1 MIESIW
7 IFLFLKYGKIK
18 ISCTFIAKI
27 PQYFRRAQKIA
38 IQKID
43 IKNYTFRNDLALN
56 SKYFFLC
63 TQISAQ
69 IRNPL
74 QAGYR
79 ISKMIQSQALAQKIV
94 SRIWI
99 VAIMSCV
106 VLMNAEVTIVFEV
119 NLFPSIPNNVAC
131 AIMPTSFLNVFMKI

>member
-7 IFLFLKYGKIK
+7 IFLFQKYGKSK
-18 ISCTFIAKI
+18 ISCTQHK
-27 PQYFRRAQKIA
+27 PLYFRRAQKIA
-38 IQKID
+38 IYKIHS

-56 SKYFFLC
+56 SKSFFLC

-74 QAGYR
+74 LVGYR
-79 ISKMIQSQALAQKIV
+79 ISKMIQSQALARKIV

-99 VAIMSCV
+99 VGIMSCV
-106 VLMNAEVTIVFEV
+106 VLMNAEVTIVFGE

-131 AIMPTSFLNVFMKI
+131 AIMLTSFLNVFMKI

>member
-7 IFLFLKYGKIK
+7 IFLFQKYDKSK
-18 ISCTFIAKI
+18 ISYTQQKSLISEELKKLLLTKYISKI
-27 PQYFRRAQKIA
+27 THLEI
-38 IQKID
+38 
-43 IKNYTFRNDLALN
+43 NDLALN
-56 SKYFFLC
+56 IKYFFLC

-74 QAGYR
+74 LAGYR
-79 ISKMIQSQALAQKIV
+79 ISKMIQSQALARKIV

-106 VLMNAEVTIVFEV
+106 VLMNAEVTIVFEE